1 MGRAQHGRNDI
12 MTKWTATAAA
22 LLTGAFLAAIPV
34 AAQQPTTP
42 PRPAPRP
49 AQPPAPRAQPPAAA
63 AAPVQQG
70 PQRTSATYGDWVVR
84 CEVAEGQTQKTCDME
99 QLAQMQGQTNPIS
112 RIAIPLPVKGQEA
125 KLIVQLPVNVSLA
138 DGVKI
143 EVDAKDRG
151 LNFPFTRCVPAGCL
165 AETPLKEEEM
175 KRFRAETQPGK
186 MLYKDAADRAV
197 VIPLSFKGFGQAF
210 DALIKQ

>member
-1 MGRAQHGRNDI
+1 
-12 MTKWTATAAA
+12 MTRWTATAAT
-22 LLTGAFLAAIPV
+22 LLTGVLLTAIPV
-34 AAQQPTTP
+34 TAQQPAP

-49 AQPPAPRAQPPAAA
+49 APAPRAPAPQVQPPAP
-63 AAPVQQG
+63 PVQG

-84 CEVAEGQTQKTCDME
+84 CEIPEGQTQKTCDME

-112 RIAIPLPVKGQEA
+112 RIAIPLPAKGQEA

-138 DGVKI
+138 GGVKI

-151 LNFPFTRCVPAGCL
+151 LNIAFTRCVPAGCL
-165 AETPLKEEEM
+165 AETALKEEEM
-175 KRFRAETQPGK
+175 RRFRAETQPGK
-186 MLYKDAADRAV
+186 MLYKNAAEQPV
-197 VIPLSFKGFGQAF
+197 TIPLSFKGFGQAF